1 MQKILVVEDDED
13 ILLMVAKLLRKNHF
27 EVLTVSDCSK
37 AVNTAKTSN
46 PDLILMD
53 INLGPCDG
61 REICLNL
68 KAEQLF
74 TIPIILFSANTE
86 LEPTTSHYRADGFIQ
101 KPFEGNALVE
111 NLRHYLQNSRAAD
124 IH

>member
-13 ILLMVAKLLRKNHF
+13 ILFVVARLLKKNDF
-27 EVLTVSDCSK
+27 EVITLSNCKD
-37 AVNTAKTSN
+37 AIATAMIAH

-68 KAEQLF
+68 KVKRLF
-74 TIPIILFSANTE
+74 TIPIILFSANCE
-86 LEPTTSHYRADGFIQ
+86 LEPTTSQYKADGFIQ
-101 KPFEGNALVE
+101 KPFEANELVD
-111 NLRHYLQNSRAAD
+111 NLRYYLQIN
-124 IH
+124 